1 MFFSFFL
8 ENFLHA
14 CNMVWLYSPLTLLK
28 FSRNFASY
36 LLVNFTLPS
45 FTYICVA
52 AYKMLGFRMT
62 FQTSL
67 LLVIWPPSHPFLCPT
82 LPSPFLLNPPII
94 PFPLHVTHVL
104 LCPFPNYTEWDN
116 TNPERQHCMFSPIGA
131 NL

>member
-1 MFFSFFL
+1 MLFIFFL

-14 CNMVWLYSPLTLLK
+14 SNMVWLYSPLTLLK
-28 FSRNFASY
+28 FSQNFASY
-36 LLVNFTLPS
+36 LLANFTFPS
-45 FTYICVA
+45 FICICVA

-67 LLVIWPPSHPFLCPT
+67 LLVIWPPCHPSSVLHSH
-82 LPSPFLLNPPII
+82 LLSYLTPPII

-116 TNPERQHCMFSPIGA
+116 TNPERQHCMFSPIAA